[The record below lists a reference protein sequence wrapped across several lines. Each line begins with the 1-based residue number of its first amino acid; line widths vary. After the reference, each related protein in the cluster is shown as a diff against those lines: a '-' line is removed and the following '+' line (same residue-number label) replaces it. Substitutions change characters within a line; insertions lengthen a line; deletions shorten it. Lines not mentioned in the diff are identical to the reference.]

1 MSGIEQDTLVNLYD
15 WLDTIPFSRQKK
27 NLARDFS
34 DGTLAAELI
43 KYFFSGMV
51 DLHNYPSSHSLEQ
64 KRINWSTLNHRVL
77 KKLDFPISDAT
88 ILELASAKREAT
100 EYFLNTLRGK
110 IDAHLK
116 KKSVQPK
123 RKKDVSQPQSDVKIN
138 ISAIDISRNADIT
151 TFNANFNASS
161 SEKIKRTESASMQ
174 KSKSV
179 DRVDTGDKKKVW
191 SLKDSVSDTV
201 PRDVYEQ
208 KVQELLERDE
218 IIQVLKARIQRLEYM
233 LHFKDIT
240 IARQQHLLEQ
250 LKPNNDEKGH
260 SKKLTSR

>member
-34 DGTLAAELI
+34 DASLAAELI

-51 DLHNYPSSHSLEQ
+51 DLHNYPSSQKLEQ
-64 KRINWSTLNHRVL
+64 KKINWSTLNHRVL

-123 RKKDVSQPQSDVKIN
+123 RKDIHQTKSDIKIN
-138 ISAIDISRNADIT
+138 SIRTDISRNVDIAT
-151 TFNANFNASS
+151 VNRNINASS
-161 SEKIKRTESASMQ
+161 PDKTKCGEQPSMQ
-174 KSKSV
+174 KCKSM
-179 DRVDTGDKKKVW
+179 DRVDTGDKKKMW
-191 SLKDSVSDTV
+191 SLKDSISDTV
-201 PRDVYEQ
+201 PREVYEQ
-208 KVQELLERDE
+208 KVQELLEKE
-218 IIQVLKARIQRLEYM
+218 ETIQVLKARIQRLEYM

-240 IARQQHLLEQ
+240 ISRQQHLLE
-250 LKPNNDEKGH
+250 LKPNVEEKCN
-260 SKKLTSR
+260 SKKIITR